1 MSARISI
8 GGRPGCEFFTFGGI
22 GLQPSAARPHGIG
35 RLPTDPLGSFTL
47 VLKNV
52 VVGSRYRIERT
63 DTGALA
69 TPTVNAEGTV
79 PGVSGV
85 TDVSITLDYYAVGNA
100 GNDLRAKVRKGTS
113 SPKYQPFE
121 TLFTAAAGT
130 VNAYVAQVAD
140 TIA

>member
-8 GGRPGCEFFTFGGI
+8 GGRPGCEFLTFGSI
-22 GLQPSAARPHGIG
+22 GAQPSTGRINGIG

-47 VLKNV
+47 VLQNV

-69 TPTVNAEGTV
+69 TPTSNAEGTV

-85 TDVSITLDYYAVGNA
+85 TDVSITLDYYAPGNA
-100 GNDLRAKVRKGTS
+100 GNDLRAKVRKGTAA
-113 SPKYQPFE
+113 PKYQPFE
-121 TLFTAAAGT
+121 TQFTAQSGT